1 MSELKKLCAIVMVII
16 MAFSVT
22 TENVFAA
29 KKVKLNKVKATIY
42 VGKTVQLKVNNNK
55 KKVKWSSSNK
65 KVATVSKR
73 GKVTG
78 KKAGKATITAQIGKK
93 KYKCKIIVKKKAVV
107 NQTKVPETKKNLE
120 GTTTNDYGD
129 NGEDWIVKS
138 TSDKCWI
145 QEYVGTDKNIVIPA
159 KICGKTVIGIENG
172 VFKNNKMIVSVE
184 ISYGVVTIGDGVFE
198 SCSNLERILIPDSVT
213 SIGDYAFWGCS
224 SLTKIVIPNSV
235 TSIGDR
241 LFTVCSS
248 LESVKLSDNVTSIGN
263 NTFFEC
269 GSLTNITIPDS
280 VTSIGDYAFSFCYN
294 LTSITIPDNVVWI
307 GEYTFVPC
315 NNLKTIKGK
324 KGSYAE
330 QWANENNYEF
340 VEQYTEK

>member
-73 GKVTG
+73 GKLTG

-213 SIGDYAFWGCS
+213 SIGD
-224 SLTKIVIPNSV
+224 
-235 TSIGDR
+235 R

>member
-213 SIGDYAFWGCS
+213 SIGD
-224 SLTKIVIPNSV
+224 
-235 TSIGDR
+235 R